1 MYFYPLVLGSI
12 VNVSEQKCVTYL
24 TKNIKTLF
32 MQDLSVSLDNC
43 HTKNLVSFYNLLK
56 MNDILAKGLH
66 IINFTYG
73 KGRSYGILIL
83 V

>member
-1 MYFYPLVLGSI
+1 
-12 VNVSEQKCVTYL
+12 
-24 TKNIKTLF
+24 

-43 HTKNLVSFYNLLK
+43 HTQNLVSFYNLLK

-66 IINFTYG
+66 IMNFTYG